1 MDASTCVFG
10 RHVDASRWEPNT
22 KWVDPND
29 RWGGPPY
36 GNGCN
41 HIICGCIQVVKD
53 ISGGSI
59 HGRAMDPSIRLIWD
73 CEQPVG
79 KHYMATQYSSA
90 RASDGWHKDKA
101 SRGHDMGPTKGRKSP
116 KRAGKGVLGRARIW
130 AVSSQYSQEAWGAR
144 RKSKGQQGPRYGAC
158 GGRKIPKTSWTWM
171 HPHCH
176 DVTQVGPSMVSQV
189 EGSTYGGCT
198 HMSGL
203 APHFRPT

>member
-1 MDASTCVFG
+1 MNS
-10 RHVDASRWEPNT
+10 
-22 KWVDPND
+22 
-29 RWGGPPY
+29 
-36 GNGCN
+36 
-41 HIICGCIQVVKD
+41 
-53 ISGGSI
+53 
-59 HGRAMDPSIRLIWD
+59 
-73 CEQPVG
+73 EQPVG

-176 DVTQVGPSMVSQV
+176 DVTQSRSATELFADIAARQV
-189 EGSTYGGCT
+189 LHGIEASTTCLRDDLLRIAGGS
-198 HMSGL
+198 SI
-203 APHFRPT
+203 PHKCWVV